1 MQQGVIIDDIN
12 SFNATIEKVKLTTF
26 QKVFWQQEIW
36 SFKSTIEIEGIIGI
50 EGFIEGC
57 SKDLFPAT
65 IDLGERRVAKCYELI
80 NSWGNQFEKS
90 DSLKSLCGTICV
102 SMDIVIDQ
110 GRLLRRNDFS

>member
-12 SFNATIEKVKLTTF
+12 SFNTTIEKVKLTTF

-36 SFKSTIEIEGIIGI
+36 SFKSTIEIEGIIG
-50 EGFIEGC
+50 IEGC

-110 GRLLRRNDFS
+110 GRLIRRNDFS